1 MIQPGALGFD
11 SLNDP
16 APPARLAADGVKFR
30 TFYIAQRSA
39 YPGKITDADA
49 GYEQDRIRA
58 HIDAGVGVLLN
69 FEAAADRWTGGA
81 SAGATDGAWS
91 RKVCTALGYP
101 DGLPVL
107 ISYDTDIS
115 AATLPT
121 AVAYGVAFDGT
132 LGARWPIGVYGEQSI
147 MAALDGLGIC
157 KMCWHVMAHS
167 WDNAPGGRAPIHVE
181 QRRPTAAETA
191 RMPYFT
197 RSALDANDAVR
208 PFPVWL
214 PHPDPPP
221 PPPGPPV
228 VHPTPIPMDP
238 NEESD
243 VEKFLV
249 RAQSGQMYVTDMVSY
264 AHPCSEPEGER
275 LRDVRGCKVDKD
287 SGPFGL
293 DDLDSGYI
301 ERIAAQPT

>member
-1 MIQPGALGFD
+1 MTPVSTIQPGALGFD

-16 APPARLAADGVKFR
+16 APPARLAADGIKFR

-39 YPGKITDADA
+39 YPGKITEADI
-49 GYEQDRIRA
+49 GYEQARIRA

-69 FEAAADRWTGGA
+69 FESSADRWTGGA
-81 SAGATDGAWS
+81 TAGAVDGAWS

-115 AATLPT
+115 IVTLTT

-147 MAALDGLGIC
+147 MDALDRLGIC
-157 KMCWHVMAHS
+157 KLCWHVMAHG
-167 WDNAPGGRAPIHVE
+167 WDPTPGGRAPIHVE
-181 QRRPTAAETA
+181 QRRPTPAETA

-214 PHPDPPP
+214 PRADPPP
-221 PPPGPPV
+221 APKPTI
-228 VHPTPIPMDP
+228 TPIRLPKDTD
-238 NEESD
+238 D
-243 VEKFLV
+243 VQKILV
-249 RAQSGQMYVTDMVSY
+249 RTSTTGQYYVTDLASY
-264 AHPCSEPEGER
+264 ATKVTTEDAERGRDMREWAVGADGGPKPLDAQDSALVER
-275 LRDVRGCKVDKD
+275 LNTG
-287 SGPFGL
+287 
-293 DDLDSGYI
+293 
-301 ERIAAQPT
+301 